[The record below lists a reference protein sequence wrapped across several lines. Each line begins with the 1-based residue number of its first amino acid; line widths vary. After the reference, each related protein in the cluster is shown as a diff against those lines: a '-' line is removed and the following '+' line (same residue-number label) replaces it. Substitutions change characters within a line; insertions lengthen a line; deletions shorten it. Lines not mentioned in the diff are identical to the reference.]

1 MSEGVEIGVEGEAT
15 MVALGQTLGR
25 ACREGAIIFL
35 QGDLGAGKTTFAR
48 GFMHGL
54 GYSGPVKSPTFTLVE
69 HYVVDH
75 RRVYHFDLYRLS
87 SPEELEFMGI
97 RDFFHHGSICLV
109 EWPERGVG
117 YLPGPD
123 LRLTIHYVTA
133 GVRRIHAETP
143 TALGR
148 SLLANLSSASGP
160 HSA

>member
-1 MSEGVEIGVEGEAT
+1 MSEGFEIGVEGEAA
-15 MVALGQTLGR
+15 MVALGQQLGG

-54 GYSGPVKSPTFTLVE
+54 GYSDPVKSPTFTLVE
-69 HYVVDH
+69 HYMVDH
-75 RRVYHFDLYRLS
+75 HRVYHFDLYRLS

-97 RDFFHHGSICLV
+97 RDFFHLGSICLV

-133 GVRRIHAETP
+133 GVRRIHVETT

-148 SLLANLSSASGP
+148 SLLASLGPTSGP